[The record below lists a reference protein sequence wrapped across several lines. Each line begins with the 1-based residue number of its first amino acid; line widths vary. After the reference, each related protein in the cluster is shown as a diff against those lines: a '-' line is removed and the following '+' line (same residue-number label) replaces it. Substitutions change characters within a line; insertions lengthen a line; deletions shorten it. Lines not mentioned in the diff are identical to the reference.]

1 MSTATEL
8 SGKKIL
14 VTGATGQ
21 IIGPAVIALSE
32 TNEVWALGRWSDAAA
47 KERFESLGIRTVPW
61 QMDEPRLDGVPT
73 DFTHAIH
80 AAPHRGDDGV
90 WEAAISAN
98 CIAAGTLMT
107 HCRDAE
113 AFLFVSTM
121 GVYSRISPEHPHSED
136 DPTEGYAPW
145 NPLYP
150 ITKIAA
156 EGAVRGFCSTLGL
169 RTTIARMNVGM
180 GPTGWGG
187 MPIMYFKLMLAGEP
201 ILVPGDH
208 ENVLN
213 PIHTDDITRQIPLLF
228 DVAATPATVV
238 NWAGDDSVTEPELI
252 AHIAAIT
259 GVEANL
265 VPSDL
270 PTRSTFAANN
280 ARRLQLIGPC
290 EVDWRDGVART
301 IEAHYPGSVESLQ
314 AH

>member
-8 SGKKIL
+8 SGKKTL

-21 IIGPAVIALSE
+21 IIGPAVIALAE
-32 TNEVWALGRWSDAAA
+32 DNEVWALGRWSDAVA
-47 KERFESLGIRTVPW
+47 KERFESLGIHTVPW
-61 QMDEPRLDGVPT
+61 RMDEPRLDGVPD
-73 DFTHAIH
+73 DFTHVIH

-107 HCRDAE
+107 HCRGAE

-201 ILVPGDH
+201 ILVPSDH

-228 DVAATPATVV
+228 DVASIPATVV

-314 AH
+314 AR